1 MRNSTNTKTL
11 TTNLTFVDIVDDL
24 IVGKK
29 RIIHVSHKMTQFMSI
44 EM

>member
-11 TTNLTFVDIVDDL
+11 MTNLTFVDIVDDL
-24 IVGKK
+24 IIGKK
-29 RIIHVSHKMTQFMSI
+29 RIIQVSHKMTQFMSI